1 MKKSET
7 YIQCPKG
14 EVFTTFSPENWKD
27 CKVLTRKEGEK
38 LYREQACKRLRK
50 LLKPGSTVYTILR
63 SVSKSGMS
71 RKLSLVIPQK
81 DGTILDITYTAA
93 VAMNC
98 TTDTH
103 NQITRHGCGMD
114 MGFDTVYNLGY
125 YLWPKG
131 TKKPHGTRNGQPDT
145 SGGYALKHSWL

>member
-7 YIQCPKG
+7 YVQCPNG
-14 EVFTTFSPENWKD
+14 DVLTTSNPENWKD

-98 TTDTH
+98 TTDS
-103 NQITRHGCGMD
+103 NGYITRGGCGMD

-131 TKKPHGTRNGQPDT
+131 TKKPHGTRNGTPDH

>member
-1 MKKSET
+1 MTKSET
-7 YIQCPKG
+7 YVQCPNG
-14 EVFTTFSPENWKD
+14 EVLTTQSPENWKG

-38 LYREQACKRLRK
+38 LYREQACKHLRK

-81 DGTILDITYTAA
+81 DGTIRDITYTAA
-93 VAMNC
+93 VVMNC
-98 TTDTH
+98 TVDAH

-114 MGFDTVYNLGY
+114 MGFDCVYNLGY
-125 YLWPKG
+125 CLWPKG
-131 TKKPHGTRNGQPDT
+131 TKKPHGTRNGEPDH

>member
-1 MKKSET
+1 MAKSET
-7 YIQCPKG
+7 YVQCPNG
-14 EVFTTFSPENWKD
+14 DVLTTSNPENWKD
-27 CKVLTRKEGEK
+27 CKVLPRKEGEK

-81 DGTILDITYTAA
+81 DGTIRDITYTAA

-98 TTDTH
+98 TTDG
-103 NQITRHGCGMD
+103 NGYITRGGCGMD

-131 TKKPHGTRNGQPDT
+131 TKKPHGDRNGTPDH